1 MTPVKPLEPAL
12 AAAKAR
18 WDALAPRERL
28 LVRGALILIGIALLW
43 WLLLAPAL
51 HTLQRAGAEQRQ
63 LAQQLEQMKRLQS
76 QAEALKSQPKLARDE
91 ALRALQTSVATLG
104 SSAQLSLAGGRA
116 TVILKRVPAETLAAW
131 LTKARINARAL
142 PTDARL
148 SLDAGTAGD
157 ARWSGTVVLG
167 LPER

>member
-1 MTPVKPLEPAL
+1 MKPVKPDL

-28 LVRGALILIGIALLW
+28 LLRGAAALVGIALLW

-51 HTLQRAGAEQRQ
+51 HTLQRASAEQRQ
-63 LAQQLEQMKRLQS
+63 LAQQLEQMQRLQS

-91 ALRALQTSVATLG
+91 ALRALQTSVAALG
-104 SSAQLSLAGGRA
+104 SGAQLNLAGGRA
-116 TVILKRVPAETLAAW
+116 TVNFKRVPAETLAAW
-131 LTKARINARAL
+131 LTQARINARAL

-148 SLDAGTAGD
+148 NLDAGTAGD